1 MLHNAVV
8 AVRLVFSVHF
18 LAKNSNRYGNLPYFI
33 VISLTNNHG
42 VNKTRPGL
50 PGGRS
55 HGGAIAAVAVA
66 RDASTKAD
74 TAAAAIAAVAAA
86 SEAKAKDIEAAIFDF
101 AASIDMDDEDVAK
114 GVDEAVGNADVVI
127 RAGGEISDGDDRG
140 DGDGGHFLTQQPAC
154 VDTAIF
160 DLAESIELD
169 DEDVAKEVDDA
180 GDGNV
185 SVGGDISDDDD
196 RGDGDGDGGGVAM
209 LLKSVIFTH
218 NNQQ

>member
-1 MLHNAVV
+1 MA
-8 AVRLVFSVHF
+8 A
-18 LAKNSNRYGNLPYFI
+18 
-33 VISLTNNHG
+33 
-42 VNKTRPGL
+42 
-50 PGGRS
+50 
-55 HGGAIAAVAVA
+55 AIAAVAA
-66 RDASTKAD
+66 ASDASTKAD

-169 DEDVAKEVDDA
+169 DEDVAKEVDEA

>member
-1 MLHNAVV
+1 MA
-8 AVRLVFSVHF
+8 
-18 LAKNSNRYGNLPYFI
+18 
-33 VISLTNNHG
+33 
-42 VNKTRPGL
+42 
-50 PGGRS
+50 
-55 HGGAIAAVAVA
+55 AIAALAA
-66 RDASTKAD
+66 ASNASTKTD
-74 TAAAAIAAVAAA
+74 KAAADIAAVAAA

-160 DLAESIELD
+160 DFAESIELD
-169 DEDVAKEVDDA
+169 DEDVGEEVDEV
-180 GDGNV
+180 GTGNV
-185 SVGGDISDDDD
+185 GVGGESSDDDD